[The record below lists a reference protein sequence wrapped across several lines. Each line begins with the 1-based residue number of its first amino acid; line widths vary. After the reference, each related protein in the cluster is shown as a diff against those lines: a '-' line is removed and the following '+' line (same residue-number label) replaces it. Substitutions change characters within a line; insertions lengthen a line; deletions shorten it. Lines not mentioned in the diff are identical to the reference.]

1 MNDVEIPTDLTK
13 KILKRKAEPNAEI
26 LAHYYLEPE
35 IGCYDDLVED
45 GVEFARKVNQINAE
59 RLVYN

>member
-1 MNDVEIPTDLTK
+1 MNDKEITTDLTK
-13 KILKRKAEPNAEI
+13 KILKRKAGVNTLI
-26 LAHYYLEPE
+26 SAHYYRGPE